1 MLLGCLAVIIF
12 TNNKKPLDFSGG
24 FSVGYSDIKSVCSK
38 QLYFNIELEYPLSR
52 TRNQRKSTLTAAPAL
67 DRQARRLARQSKQLT
82 RETDAEMYQQAN
94 LTGTRANRA
103 IKLTNLVK
111 LEPLT
116 DTQADFFD
124 AYEDGI
130 EALVLYGS
138 AGTGKSY
145 LALYHGLQEI
155 LEPNSVYK
163 KIIIIRS
170 SVQGRDQGHL
180 PGDANEKME
189 QFEKP
194 YVSICAD
201 LLGRPD
207 AYEKL
212 KDMGVIE
219 FESTSF
225 LRGTTMKNCIII
237 ADEIQNENFGTISTI
252 MTRRGENSKLI
263 VMGDGLQNDLNQ
275 SKHDVSGFRDFI
287 AVSKTMNEFR
297 HFRFTSDDIVRS
309 GFVKAWIIAMEKLN
323 LA

>member
-1 MLLGCLAVIIF
+1 M
-12 TNNKKPLDFSGG
+12 
-24 FSVGYSDIKSVCSK
+24 
-38 QLYFNIELEYPLSR
+38 SR
-52 TRNQRKSTLTAAPAL
+52 TRSTQRKPSLVNPPQI
-67 DRQARRLARQSKQLT
+67 DRQAKRLARQSKALNRAADT
-82 RETDAEMYQQAN
+82 EMYQQVSM
-94 LTGTRANRA
+94 TGTRDNRA
-103 IKLTNLVK
+103 IRLANLMK

-116 DTQADFFD
+116 DTQEDFCN

-130 EALVLYGS
+130 EALVMFGS
-138 AGTGKSY
+138 AGTGKSF
-145 LALYHGLQEI
+145 LALYYALQDV
-155 LEPNSVYK
+155 LTPLSPYK

-180 PGDANEKME
+180 PGDADEKME

-194 YVSICAD
+194 YISICAD
-201 LLGRPD
+201 LLGRKD

-212 KDMGVIE
+212 KDMGLIQ

-225 LRGTTMKNCIII
+225 LRGTTMKDCIII

-263 VMGDGLQNDLNQ
+263 VMGDGLQNDLVT
-275 SKHDVSGFRDFI
+275 SKHDLSGFRDFI
-287 AVSKTMNEFR
+287 AVSRTMSEFR

-309 GFVKAWIIAMEKLN
+309 GFVKSWIIALEKAG

>member
-1 MLLGCLAVIIF
+1 M
-12 TNNKKPLDFSGG
+12 
-24 FSVGYSDIKSVCSK
+24 
-38 QLYFNIELEYPLSR
+38 SR
-52 TRNQRKSTLTAAPAL
+52 TRSTQRKPSLVNPPQI
-67 DRQARRLARQSKQLT
+67 DRQAKRLARQSKALNRAADT
-82 RETDAEMYQQAN
+82 EMYQQVSM
-94 LTGTRANRA
+94 TGTRDNRA
-103 IKLTNLVK
+103 IRLANLMK

-116 DTQADFFD
+116 DTQEDFCH

-130 EALVLYGS
+130 EALVMFGS
-138 AGTGKSY
+138 AGTGKSF
-145 LALYHGLQEI
+145 LALYYALQDV
-155 LEPNSVYK
+155 LTPLSPYK

-180 PGDANEKME
+180 PGDADEKME

-194 YVSICAD
+194 YISICAD
-201 LLGRPD
+201 LLGRKD

-212 KDMGVIE
+212 KDMGLIQ

-225 LRGTTMKNCIII
+225 LRGTTMKDCIII

-263 VMGDGLQNDLNQ
+263 VMGDGLQNDLVT
-275 SKHDVSGFRDFI
+275 SKHDLSGFRDFI
-287 AVSKTMNEFR
+287 AVSRTMSEFR

-309 GFVKAWIIAMEKLN
+309 GFVKSWIIALEKAG